1 MPMSLQEKSSR
12 SNVQSKKK
20 KEKKII
26 LFLKRTFAM
35 IKPDAYTKMGKIIEA
50 IEKHGFVISNLKMVK
65 LSLRDAQE
73 FYAEHQ
79 VFKGKYLNF

>member
-1 MPMSLQEKSSR
+1 
-12 SNVQSKKK
+12 
-20 KEKKII
+20 
-26 LFLKRTFAM
+26 M

-50 IEKHGFVISNLKMVK
+50 VEKHGFVISNLKMVK